1 MAYESI
7 TVRSRVVNDDVLRE
21 RVAALLAKY
30 ANYLLALGAS
40 ATEPQ
45 KEWARYVLADQ
56 NRPETKATMM
66 LWLVCW
72 NVAVKDT
79 ATADLT
85 DAALS
90 AVIEPSAILY

>member
-7 TVRSRVVNDDVLRE
+7 TVRQRVIHDDVLRE
-21 RVAALLAKY
+21 RVGSLLAKY

-56 NRPETKATMM
+56 NRPETKAAMM
-66 LWLVCW
+66 MWLVCW
-72 NVAVKDT
+72 HANVKD
-79 ATADLT
+79 AVTADIEDT
-85 DAALS
+85 TLS
-90 AVIEPSAILY
+90 AIIEPHAILY